1 MAHRKYVCIEDFRKA
16 AGRRLPKIF
25 ADYVEGGSFSE
36 TTLKRNVEAFSRYA
50 LSQRV
55 LTGLSEP
62 DLSTYYLG
70 ARQALPFFP
79 GPVGFLGL
87 YRRDGDLHVG
97 LSARQHGVPFVLSSF
112 SIRGIRSLAPQLGET
127 LNFQLYIDRE
137 EAMTARHLKLCRDA
151 GVRTIFLTVDTAV
164 TSVRERDVRNGFRE
178 VTHITPG
185 LFAQFARRPRW
196 ALDILR
202 NGLPNVEFVSDLPE
216 FGKGALAQASAL
228 SRRLE
233 KNLTWDKVKWLREE
247 WKGRLIIKG
256 ISDARDAALARSAG
270 ADGIVL
276 SNHGGRQIDHGRAT
290 ITLVS
295 EMRQAMGDEMELFVD
310 GGFRRGSDIIK
321 AIALGADA
329 VMLGRAFAWAVAAEG
344 RAGVDEAFRMLSAE
358 ITSNLQLMGVS
369 TIAELKARRKDETF
383 VIPV

>member
-1 MAHRKYVCIEDFRKA
+1 MTGHLA
-16 AGRRLPKIF
+16 APGL
-25 ADYVEGGSFSE
+25 
-36 TTLKRNVEAFSRYA
+36 
-50 LSQRV
+50 QRV

-62 DLSTYYLG
+62 DLSTQYLG
-70 ARQALPFFP
+70 RRQALPFFP

-97 LSARQHGVPFVLSSF
+97 LSAKQHGVPFVLSSF
-112 SIRGIRSLAPQLGET
+112 SIRGIRSLAPLLGET
-127 LNFQLYIDRE
+127 LNFQLYIDGE
-137 EAMTARHLKLCRDA
+137 EAMTARHLRLCRDA
-151 GVRTIFLTVDTAV
+151 GVETIFLTVDTAV

-185 LFAQFARRPRW
+185 LFAQFAMRPGW

-202 NGLPNVEFVSDLPE
+202 NGLPDVEFVSDLPE

-233 KNLTWDKVKWLREE
+233 KNLTWDKVKWLRDQ

-256 ISDARDAALARSAG
+256 ISDARDAVLAREAG

-295 EMRQAMGDEMELFVD
+295 EMRAAMGDKMELFVD

-329 VMLGRAFAWAVAAEG
+329 VMMGRAFAWAVAAEG
-344 RAGVDEAFRMLSAE
+344 RDGVDEAFRMLSAE

-369 TIAELKARRKDETF
+369 TIAELKARRKTETF

>member
-1 MAHRKYVCIEDFRKA
+1 MAHRKYVCIEDFRKE

-62 DLSTYYLG
+62 DLSTHYLG
-70 ARQALPFFP
+70 ATQALPFFP

-97 LSARQHGVPFVLSSF
+97 LSAKQHGVPFVLSSF
-112 SIRGIRSLAPQLGET
+112 SIRGIRSLAPLLGET

-137 EAMTARHLKLCRDA
+137 ETMTARHLKLCRDA
-151 GVRTIFLTVDTAV
+151 GVQTIFLTVDTAV

-178 VTHITPG
+178 VTHITPS
-185 LFAQFARRPRW
+185 LFAQFARRPGW

-233 KNLTWDKVKWLREE
+233 KNLTWDKVKWLRNE

-256 ISDARDAALARSAG
+256 ISDARDAALARDVG

-276 SNHGGRQIDHGRAT
+276 SNHGGRQIDYGRAT
-290 ITLVS
+290 IMLVS
-295 EMRQAMGDEMELFVD
+295 EMRQAMGDAMDLFVD

-369 TIAELKARRKDETF
+369 TVAELKARRKAETF